1 MIIVG
6 IIFFILTLI
15 YIATTMFLI
24 ILLKTINEDCSK
36 EQKMLLKEIF
46 DYEDFINDL
55 ERKAKAY
62 ELSNITTIHLIN
74 DFKREKELSNTD
86 QSFR

>member
-15 YIATTMFLI
+15 YIATTIFFVF
-24 ILLKTINEDCSK
+24 LLKTINEDCSR
-36 EQKMLLKEIF
+36 EQKILLKEIF
-46 DYEDFINDL
+46 DYEEFINDL
-55 ERKAKAY
+55 EHKAKAY
-62 ELSNITTIHLIN
+62 ELSNITTIHMIN

>member
-1 MIIVG
+1 MIIIG
-6 IIFFILTLI
+6 IIFSLLTLI
-15 YIATTMFLI
+15 YIATTIFFVF
-24 ILLKTINEDCSK
+24 LLKAINEDCSK

-62 ELSNITTIHLIN
+62 ELSNITTIHMIN
-74 DFKREKELSNTD
+74 DLKREKELSNTD